1 MRVKS
6 LLIVYKE
13 KDESFFKKL
22 KDLIVAKD
30 DDLDS
35 TIGVEDGTVRPIKC
49 SEKKWLEHKESG
61 RDDKLL
67 GDKILFID
75 DIKDITLSNPVYN
88 KYGIS
93 YGSIDQR
100 HYAIVVDEKYA
111 WNELD
116 YTSFQ
121 LELKQLTDNA
131 NISET
136 DVFSEQT
143 GAKKRI
149 RDKGKLAVLGLL
161 FPPALIVAGGMA
173 IKDASD
179 IKKNSQLLRSQML
192 YFAITKVYLEE
203 LDKFIK
209 K

>member
-1 MRVKS
+1 MKVKS

-13 KDESFFKKL
+13 KDAEFFKQL
-22 KDLIVAKD
+22 KDLIVTKD
-30 DDLDS
+30 DDLDK
-35 TIGVEDGTVRPIKC
+35 TVGVEDGTVRPIKC
-49 SEKKWLEHKESG
+49 SEKKWLEHKDSG

-67 GDKILFID
+67 GDKIIFID
-75 DIKDITLSNPVYN
+75 DIKDVTLRSPVYN

-93 YGSIDQR
+93 YGPIDKR
-100 HYAIVVDEKYA
+100 HFAIVVDEKYA
-111 WNELD
+111 WNEVD

-121 LELKQLTDNA
+121 LELKKLTDNA
-131 NISET
+131 TITET
-136 DVFSEQT
+136 DAFT
-143 GAKKRI
+143 GQEAAKKKMKE
-149 RDKGKLAVLGLL
+149 KGKFMALGLL

-173 IKDASD
+173 VKDVSD
-179 IKKNSQLLRSQML
+179 VKKNSKLLRSQML